1 MIFFMKVRQMLA
13 LTLGALLFASTAAV
27 AAASPGAEAEFV
39 AAINQ
44 SRSAAGLA
52 PLTVHG
58 DLVAGARA
66 HTAEMIP
73 TGTIFHSTSGQLASV
88 TSGWSVLGENVGKGP
103 NVSVLHRAF
112 MESPS
117 HKANILGDFD
127 RVGVGVALDAESKM
141 YVTVLF
147 MKSSSPATTTTTV
160 APTTT
165 TVPTTTNTTTAATT
179 SPTTAPTTTTT
190 TTVPASGDSSQGDAS
205 PARPSATAVQRDGES
220 LRTLGYELSEERWI
234 EGTFCVTIRSDG
246 AVCVE

>member
-1 MIFFMKVRQMLA
+1 MKVRQMLA
-13 LTLGALLFASTAAV
+13 LTLGVLVFASTAAV

-52 PLTVHG
+52 PLSVHG

-73 TGTIFHSTSGQLASV
+73 TGTIFHSTAGQLAAV
-88 TSGWSVLGENVGKGP
+88 TTGWAVLGENVGKGP
-103 NVSVLHRAF
+103 DVSVLHRAF

-127 RVGVGVALDAESKM
+127 RVGVGVALDADSKM
-141 YVTVLF
+141 YVTVIF
-147 MKSSSPATTTTTV
+147 MKSSSPSTTTT
-160 APTTT
+160 
-165 TVPTTTNTTTAATT
+165 
-179 SPTTAPTTTTT
+179 TTAPTTTTT
-190 TTVPASGDSSQGDAS
+190 TVATTSPTTPPTTTTTTVPASTDVSPGDAS
-205 PARPSATAVQRDGES
+205 AARPSAPAVARDGES
-220 LRTLGYELSEERWI
+220 IRTLGYELSEERWVD
-234 EGTFCVTIRSDG
+234 GTFCVTIRSDG

>member
-1 MIFFMKVRQMLA
+1 MLA
-13 LTLGALLFASTAAV
+13 LTLGVLVFASTAAV

-58 DLVAGARA
+58 DLVAGART
-66 HTAEMIP
+66 HTAQMIP
-73 TGTIFHSTSGQLASV
+73 TGTIFHSTSGQLAAV
-88 TSGWSVLGENVGKGP
+88 TTGWSVLGENVGKGP
-103 NVSVLHRAF
+103 DVSVLHRAF

-141 YVTVLF
+141 YVTVIF
-147 MKSSSPATTTTTV
+147 MKSSAPAATTTTTV
-160 APTTT
+160 APTTS
-165 TVPTTTNTTTAATT
+165 TVPATTTTTIAAT
-179 SPTTAPTTTTT
+179 SSAPAPTTT
-190 TTVPASGDSSQGDAS
+190 TTVPAGAGGSQGGAS
-205 PARPSATAVQRDGES
+205 AARPSAPAVERDAES

-234 EGTFCVTIRSDG
+234 DGTFCVTVRSDG
-246 AVCVE
+246 AICVE

>member
-1 MIFFMKVRQMLA
+1 MKVRQILA
-13 LTLGALLFASTAAV
+13 LALGVLVFASTAAV

-52 PLTVHG
+52 PLTVHN

-73 TGTIFHSTSGQLASV
+73 TGTIFHSTSGQMASV
-88 TSGWSVLGENVGKGP
+88 TTGWSVLGENVGKGP
-103 NVSVLHRAF
+103 NVSVLHKAF

-147 MKSSSPATTTTTV
+147 MKSNSP
-160 APTTT
+160 
-165 TVPTTTNTTTAATT
+165 
-179 SPTTAPTTTTT
+179 APTTTTT
-190 TTVPASGDSSQGDAS
+190 TAPTTTAPPATTTTTTTTAAPPASPTTTVPESDDIPEPAAT
-205 PARPSATAVQRDGES
+205 PARPSAPAVDRDGGS
-220 LRTLGYELSEERWI
+220 PRTLGYELSEERWI
-234 EGTFCVTIRSDG
+234 DGTLCVTIRADG
-246 AVCVE
+246 AVCVD

>member
-1 MIFFMKVRQMLA
+1 MLA
-13 LTLGALLFASTAAV
+13 LALGVLVFASTAAV

-52 PLTVHG
+52 PLSVHG

-73 TGTIFHSTSGQLASV
+73 TGTIFHSTSGQLAAV
-88 TSGWSVLGENVGKGP
+88 TTGWSVLGENVGKGP

-127 RVGVGVALDAESKM
+127 RVGVGVALDAESRM

-147 MKSSSPATTTTTV
+147 MKSNSPATTTTTV

-165 TVPTTTNTTTAATT
+165 TVPATTTTTTAATT
-179 SPTTAPTTTTT
+179 SPTTTSPAAAPTTTTT
-190 TTVPASGDSSQGDAS
+190 TTTLPPSSGGSQGDAS
-205 PARPSATAVQRDGES
+205 PARPSAPAVDRDRES
-220 LRTLGYELSEERWI
+220 LRTLGYELSEERWVD
-234 EGTFCVTIRSDG
+234 GTFCVTVRSDG
-246 AVCVE
+246 AICVE

>member
-1 MIFFMKVRQMLA
+1 MKVRQMLA
-13 LTLGALLFASTAAV
+13 LALGVLVFASTAAV

-39 AAINQ
+39 AAMNQ

-52 PLTVHG
+52 PLTVHN

-66 HTAEMIP
+66 HTAEMIA
-73 TGTIFHSTSGQLASV
+73 TGTIFHSTSGELASV
-88 TSGWSVLGENVGKGP
+88 TTGWSVLGENVGKGP

-147 MKSSSPATTTTTV
+147 MKSNSPATTTSSPT
-160 APTTT
+160 TTT
-165 TVPTTTNTTTAATT
+165 TVPT
-179 SPTTAPTTTTT
+179 STTTTT
-190 TTVPASGDSSQGDAS
+190 TSPATSPTTTVPENGDISETPTT
-205 PARPSATAVQRDGES
+205 PARPSAPAVERDGDS
-220 LRTLGYELSEERWI
+220 PRTLGYELSEERWI
-234 EGTFCVTIRSDG
+234 PGTFCVTVRADG
-246 AVCVE
+246 AVCIE

>member
-1 MIFFMKVRQMLA
+1 MKVRQMLA
-13 LTLGALLFASTAAV
+13 LTLGVLVFASTAAV

-44 SRSAAGLA
+44 SRSSAGLA

-66 HTAEMIP
+66 HTAQMIP
-73 TGTIFHSTSGQLASV
+73 TGTIFHSSSSQLSSV
-88 TSGWSVLGENVGKGP
+88 TTGWSVLGENVGKGP
-103 NVSVLHRAF
+103 SVAVLHQAF

-127 RVGVGVALDAESKM
+127 RVGVGVALDADSRI

-147 MKSSSPATTTTTV
+147 MKSSAAPATTTTTL

-165 TVPTTTNTTTAATT
+165 TVPA
-179 SPTTAPTTTTT
+179 TTTTTTTLATADTPVTPPT
-190 TTVPASGDSSQGDAS
+190 TTVPASGETSGPGATA
-205 PARPSATAVQRDGES
+205 ARPSAPAVQRDGES
-220 LRTLGYELSEERWI
+220 LRTLGSELSEERWI
-234 EGTFCVTIRSDG
+234 TGTFCVSIRPDG

>member
-1 MIFFMKVRQMLA
+1 MKVRQTLA
-13 LTLGALLFASTAAV
+13 LALGVLVFASTTAV

-52 PLTVHG
+52 PLTVHN

-88 TSGWSVLGENVGKGP
+88 TTGWSVLGENVGKGP
-103 NVSVLHRAF
+103 NVSVLHKAF

-147 MKSSSPATTTTTV
+147 MKSSSA
-160 APTTT
+160 
-165 TVPTTTNTTTAATT
+165 
-179 SPTTAPTTTTT
+179 APTTTTT
-190 TTVPASGDSSQGDAS
+190 TAPTTTAPPATTTTTTTAPASSPTTTVPESGDSSDTAAT
-205 PARPSATAVQRDGES
+205 PARPSAPAVERDGES
-220 LRTLGYELSEERWI
+220 PRTLGYELSEERWVAW
-234 EGTFCVTIRSDG
+234 TFCVTVRADG

>member
-1 MIFFMKVRQMLA
+1 MKVRQMLA
-13 LTLGALLFASTAAV
+13 LTLGVLVFASTAAV

-73 TGTIFHSTSGQLASV
+73 TGTIFHSTSSQLASV

-103 NVSVLHRAF
+103 DASVLHRAF

-127 RVGVGVALDAESKM
+127 RVGVGVALDGASTM

-147 MKSSSPATTTTTV
+147 MKSTSPATTTTTA

-165 TVPTTTNTTTAATT
+165 TVPAVTTTTTAATT
-179 SPTTAPTTTTT
+179 SPVPTTTTT
-190 TTVPASGDSSQGDAS
+190 TTTTTLPAGGVSSQGDAS
-205 PARPSATAVQRDGES
+205 PARPSAPAVERDRES
-220 LRTLGYELSEERWI
+220 LRTLGYELFGERWV
-234 EGTFCVTIRSDG
+234 EGTFCVTVRSDG
-246 AVCVE
+246 AICVE